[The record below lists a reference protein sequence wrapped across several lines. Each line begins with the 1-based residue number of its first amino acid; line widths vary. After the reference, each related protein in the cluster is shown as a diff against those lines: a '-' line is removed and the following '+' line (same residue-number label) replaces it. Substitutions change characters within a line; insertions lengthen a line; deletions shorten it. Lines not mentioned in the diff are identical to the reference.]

1 MKKIIIPVVAGL
13 FMSVSVHAEDIP
25 LAAQM
30 RSEISQACYRAASE
44 VAAKYG
50 NPPFSVIITNDAK
63 KGAWLAKAVPEIERG
78 QSIEELIAQKETALK
93 AVESR
98 HHDLNGKCQFLE
110 GRVSALNDEIREKE
124 VQLAK
129 ARDTVQRIDEAFA
142 EIYALINEVNADAA
156 NRITR
161 ATPKARV
168 EPVEQQD
175 SGSVQV
181 VQVESNPEP
190 VVVAELSPEEQA
202 RQLAQNRLAASMRK
216 PVPLF

>member
-1 MKKIIIPVVAGL
+1 
-13 FMSVSVHAEDIP
+13 MSVSVHAEDIP
-25 LAAQM
+25 LASQM

-78 QSIEELIAQKETALK
+78 QSIEELIAQKETDLK

-175 SGSVQV
+175 SGSGSGSVQV

-190 VVVAELSPEEQA
+190 VELSPEEQA

>member
-13 FMSVSVHAEDIP
+13 LSASLYAEDIP

-78 QSIEELIAQKETALK
+78 QSIEELIAQKETDLK

-190 VVVAELSPEEQA
+190 VELSPEEQA